1 MSNPIDEID
10 KNFCQ
15 FLYPPFSSILATFI
29 LKYQNYIRFISFSLF
44 FYLYFDNTNTEICI
58 SPHLAKKLCAVH
70 IKPTNSNF
78 TIFSQKNATNA
89 GLLAVRIMGIR
100 DAYLLA
106 RWVFSL
112 FPIWK

>member
-1 MSNPIDEID
+1 MKKSTNRTTEID

-15 FLYPPFSSILATFI
+15 FLYPPFSSILATLI
-29 LKYQNYIRFISFSLF
+29 LEYQNYVRF
-44 FYLYFDNTNTEICI
+44 TNTEICI
-58 SPHLAKKLCAVH
+58 SPHLAKKLCAVR

-112 FPIWK
+112 FPLWK